1 MNSEIGLYNL
11 GDLVIGGCGR
21 KNRQKA
27 AVLKF
32 LILNFNVSDKI
43 LIQEVF
49 QVHTI

>member
-1 MNSEIGLYNL
+1 
-11 GDLVIGGCGR
+11 
-21 KNRQKA
+21 
-27 AVLKF
+27 LKF